1 MKGKNI
7 KKKPVVSN
15 VDKDKEKLLFKQQ
28 LDFASDI
35 FKKYCGNDNNQN
47 EKLLENKPTN
57 INKKN
62 NIKQNIK
69 IKSNNNNNNKKG
81 QTQGHFNSKNKIS
94 NGKILENNESK
105 PNKSQNNF
113 QLQNQLIEEIK
124 DINLLIA
131 QHNANID

>member
-35 FKKYCGNDNNQN
+35 FKKYFGNNNNQN

-62 NIKQNIK
+62 NIK
-69 IKSNNNNNNKKG
+69 
-81 QTQGHFNSKNKIS
+81 
-94 NGKILENNESK
+94 
-105 PNKSQNNF
+105 
-113 QLQNQLIEEIK
+113 
-124 DINLLIA
+124 
-131 QHNANID
+131 